1 MRCDRLAKYQPAE
14 ITMFQ
19 ISEVLESLALNVW
32 RSFLPL
38 PRLIESESIVDESQR
53 NENVRFLAT
62 ADTSSASASALDSE
76 TGPNS
81 PTESNFEAALALI
94 ERLPLSD
101 DEKAEA
107 VRQLLAAQRSR
118 S

>member
-53 NENVRFLAT
+53 NENGRFLAT

-101 DEKAEA
+101 DEKTEA
-107 VRQLLAAQRSR
+107 VRRLLARSAT
-118 S
+118 